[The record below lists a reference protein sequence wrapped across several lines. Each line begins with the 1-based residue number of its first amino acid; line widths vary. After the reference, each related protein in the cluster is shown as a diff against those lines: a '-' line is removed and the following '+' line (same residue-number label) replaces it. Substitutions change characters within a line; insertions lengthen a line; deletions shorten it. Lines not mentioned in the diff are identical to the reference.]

1 MTSTYFT
8 LVQQLVSHPRR
19 LRFDVRGLP
28 TADPASSFVE
38 NSFVVL
44 KPHLFAG
51 FRRKQLPERF
61 ILVVDLEIF
70 LLIGRSY
77 LVGAKE
83 KTVRM
88 SIDDGRCVLRRF
100 RRRHDVLRH
109 LVP

>member
-28 TADPASSFVE
+28 TADLASSFIE
-38 NSFVVL
+38 NSFVVFQ
-44 KPHLFAG
+44 PHPFAG
-51 FRRKQLPERF
+51 FPCKQLPERF
-61 ILVVDLEIF
+61 VLVVNPEIF

-77 LVGAKE
+77 LVSAEE

-88 SIDDGRCVLRRF
+88 SIHDSRRILR
-100 RRRHDVLRH
+100 
-109 LVP
+109 